1 LVQFCRNNP
10 KWFTLSTGFFSDVF
24 IDAENMNAFAVL
36 SLIYFLFTIISSI
49 ILYCSFRKKLDAS
62 AIYFLLSELSMATT
76 CAAIFLVNI
85 QVIDVNA
92 TSIGIPNFG
101 ALAAELC
108 ILFSLLSIVKPVS
121 RRWFILA
128 ISMLG
133 LMTILLESMRSPTEY
148 RMVILVNAMA
158 LTCLFVINYF
168 LCRRKLLPL
177 LQTNGFMRLFGW
189 FELGLVGFGL
199 LRLLGS
205 FIGTPVI
212 PREVPTQLAIIT
224 FALYLVVGTF
234 RYLCYVGFRMTWVDP
249 NNPSENFLNKPLV
262 KAIEEKQQFLQ
273 GFIASNRMIGVS
285 ALASSLA
292 HQLSQPLT
300 TIAFRA
306 ATTRRESIE
315 SEENSNLIA
324 SLNEIST
331 QSEKLAD
338 LVHNLRKLFGAKS
351 DQFKIINLQKIT
363 NEILEIITPTL
374 EQKKITLL
382 VKYQIN
388 PMVFGDSVQ
397 LQQVLI
403 NIFNNASEALSEIGV
418 KEREISIT
426 LSEREQLAVMTIADN
441 GPGINSAILSSMFEL
456 YNTTKEN
463 GLGVGLWLSKIIIEK
478 HQGQIRAFNRPN
490 GGAMFEIE
498 LPLHQAEKKTQ

>member
-1 LVQFCRNNP
+1 
-10 KWFTLSTGFFSDVF
+10 
-24 IDAENMNAFAVL
+24 MNAFAVL
-36 SLIYFLFTIISSI
+36 SLIYFLFTIISSS

-62 AIYFLLSELSMATT
+62 VVYFLLSELSMVIT
-76 CAAIFLVNI
+76 CAAIFLTNM
-85 QVIDVNA
+85 QLIDVNA

-108 ILFSLLSIVKPVS
+108 ILFSLLSITKQVD

-133 LMTILLESMRSPTEY
+133 SMTIILELMRSPTEY
-148 RMVILVNAMA
+148 RTVILVNAMT
-158 LTCLFVINYF
+158 LTCLFVINYL

-189 FELGLVGFGL
+189 FELGLVGFGC

-205 FIGTPVI
+205 FVGTPVI
-212 PREVPTQLAIIT
+212 PRETPTLLAIGV
-224 FALYLVVGTF
+224 FALYLVLGTF
-234 RYLCYVGFRMTWVDP
+234 RYLSFIGFRMTWVDP
-249 NNPSENFLNKPLV
+249 KNPSENFLNKPLV
-262 KAIEEKQQFLQ
+262 RALEEKQQFLQ
-273 GFIASNRMIGVS
+273 GLIASNRMIGIS

-306 ATTRRESIE
+306 EATRRALIE
-315 SEENSNLIA
+315 SGQNSHLIA

-331 QSEKLAD
+331 QSGKLAD

-351 DQFKIINLQKIT
+351 DQFQVINLQKVI
-363 NEILEIITPTL
+363 NEILEIINPTL
-374 EQKKITLL
+374 ELRKITLL
-382 VKYQIN
+382 VQYQKN
-388 PMVFGDSVQ
+388 PVIFGDSVQ

-403 NIFNNASEALSEIGV
+403 NIFNNASEALGQTEV
-418 KEREISIT
+418 KAREISLT
-426 LSEREQLAVMTIADN
+426 LSERDRSAVLTIADN
-441 GPGINSAILSSMFEL
+441 GPGIKPAILSSMFEL

-463 GLGVGLWLSKIIIEK
+463 GLGVGLWLSKIIVEK
-478 HQGQIRAFNRPN
+478 HQGQIHAFNHPN
-490 GGAMFEIE
+490 GGAICEID
-498 LPLHQAEKKTQ
+498 LPLHQARTKTQ

>member
-1 LVQFCRNNP
+1 MVYPRKN
-10 KWFTLSTGFFSDVF
+10 FFSDVF
-24 IDAENMNAFAVL
+24 FDAENMNAFAVL
-36 SLIYFLFTIISSI
+36 SLIYFLFTIISSS

-62 AIYFLLSELSMATT
+62 VVYFLLSELSMVIT
-76 CAAIFLVNI
+76 CATIFLTNM
-85 QVIDVNA
+85 QLIDVNA

-108 ILFSLLSIVKPVS
+108 ILFSLLSIIKQVD

-133 LMTILLESMRSPTEY
+133 LITIVLESMRSPTEY
-148 RMVILVNAMA
+148 RMVILVNVIT
-158 LTCLFVINYF
+158 LTCLFVINYL

-177 LQTNGFMRLFGW
+177 LETNGFMRLFGW
-189 FELGLVGFGL
+189 FELGLVGFGF

-205 FIGTPVI
+205 FIGTPVM
-212 PREVPTQLAIIT
+212 PRETPTLLAIIV
-224 FALYLVVGTF
+224 FAIYLVVGTF
-234 RYLCYVGFRMTWVDP
+234 RYLCFVGFRMTWVDP

-306 ATTRRESIE
+306 ATTRRESID
-315 SEENSNLIA
+315 SGNNSQLIA
-324 SLNEIST
+324 SLNDIST

-351 DQFKIINLQKIT
+351 DQFKVINLQNIT
-363 NEILEIITPTL
+363 NEILEIIKPTL
-374 EQKKITLL
+374 DLKKITLL
-382 VKYQIN
+382 VKYQKD
-388 PMVFGDSVQ
+388 PVVFGDSVQ

-403 NIFNNASEALSEIGV
+403 NIFNNASEALSEAEV
-418 KEREISIT
+418 KDRSISLT
-426 LSEREQLAVMTIADN
+426 LSEREHSAVFTIADN
-441 GPGINSAILSSMFEL
+441 GPGIKPAILSSMFEL
-456 YNTTKEN
+456 YNTTKEH
-463 GLGVGLWLSKIIIEK
+463 GLGVGLWLSKIIVEK
-478 HQGQIRAFNRPN
+478 HQGQIRAFNHPN
-490 GGAMFEIE
+490 GGAIFEID
-498 LPLHQAEKKTQ
+498 LPLHHAGTKTQ